1 MITVLGPTASGKT
14 RFAAHLAYRIN
25 AEIISADSRQVYRGM
40 NLGTGKDYED
50 YLVNG
55 RQIPW
60 HLIDIK
66 EPGYHYNL
74 YEFQKDF
81 QEAFRNIKSRGKQV
95 ILCGGTGMYIEAV
108 VKGFKIL
115 EVPVNINLRE
125 TLERKSMDDLIAMLG
140 SYRHL
145 HNVSDTSSRPRLV
158 RAIEIEEY
166 QQRQKAIENIF
177 PELKSL
183 VIGLNVDRDTRRER
197 ITNRLKDRLNSG
209 MVYEVK
215 QLLEKGLS
223 PEELI
228 FYGLEYKYLTL
239 YVTGKLKYD
248 EMTTQLNTSI
258 HQFAKRQMTYFRKME
273 RQGVQIHWLDTSLGL
288 EKMMDEALKLLEGY
302 N

>member
-14 RFAAHLAYRIN
+14 RFAAHLADRVN

-55 RQIPW
+55 RPIPW
-60 HLIDIK
+60 HLIDIR

-81 QEAFRNIKSRGKQV
+81 LGSFMNIKSRGKQV
-95 ILCGGTGMYIEAV
+95 ILCGGTGMYIESV

-115 EVPVNINLRE
+115 QVPVNKDLRE
-125 TLERKSMDDLIAMLG
+125 SLERKSMDELIAMLG

-145 HNVSDTSSRPRLV
+145 HNISDTSSRPRLV

-183 VIGLNVDRDTRRER
+183 IIGLNVDRDTRRER

-209 MVYEVK
+209 MVHEVK
-215 QLLEKGLS
+215 QLLEKGLA

-258 HQFAKRQMTYFRKME
+258 HQFAKRQITYFRKME

-288 EKMMDEALKLLEGY
+288 EKMLDEALKLLEEY